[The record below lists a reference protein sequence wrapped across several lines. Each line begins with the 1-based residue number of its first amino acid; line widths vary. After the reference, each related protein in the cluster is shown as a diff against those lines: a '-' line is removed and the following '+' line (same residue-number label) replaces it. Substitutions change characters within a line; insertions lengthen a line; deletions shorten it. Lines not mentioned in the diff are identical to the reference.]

1 MIAPDA
7 AVRRSP
13 LLGHY
18 ELDPARHHEL
28 LDADGELR
36 PHWGHFMAGIER
48 SGPAQMRHRL
58 DLVARQIRENG
69 VTYNVYADAK
79 GADRPWELD
88 LLPQIIEADDWEV
101 LAAGVAQRARLL
113 DRVLA
118 DLYGAQTLLAG
129 GLLPPELIFGH
140 DHFLWP
146 CQGVVPPGGR
156 HLHLY
161 AADLARAPDGRWWV
175 VADRT
180 QAPSGAGYAVENR
193 QIISRAF
200 PETFRDLRVQDIGG
214 FFRILQT
221 TLEQFAPAS
230 VGESPLVVLLTPGR
244 FNETYFEHVYLA
256 RLLGMPLVEGQDLI
270 VRADTVF
277 MKTLGGLRRVHAI
290 LRRVDDDFC
299 DPLELRDDSAL
310 GVPGLL
316 AAVRAGRVLV
326 ANALGSGVLESP
338 GLLGFLPAVCERLLG
353 EPMALPAVATWW
365 CGEPPVCAEALAEL
379 QRLVVKPAFPARR
392 ADPLF
397 GPELGRSRLNE
408 LRARIAAAP
417 GHWVAQE
424 LVQLSQAPVWQRQH
438 ARGAIVPRAI
448 SLRVYAVATP
458 DGGYQVMPGAL
469 SRIAA
474 KAGAP
479 VVSMQRGGG
488 SKDTWVLAP
497 ARAAGAEPPQRRPL
511 GARDI
516 IRRDQFLPSRLI
528 ENLFWTGRYAERSE
542 DTTRLLR
549 VVLARYVETAGGT
562 TPALAAALD
571 TCRHLELVAADR
583 PVREALFAAV
593 TDASSPNSLASVLA
607 GLFWSAAQVRGRLS
621 QENWRGLVEI
631 QRETQALTRD
641 RADLGETLD
650 LLNRVLMATSA
661 LAGFAFDDMT
671 RDDGWRFL
679 VIGRRI
685 ERLQFVADVT
695 AWLLRHRPQADAATL
710 EWLLELADSIIT
722 YRMRYL
728 SPPQLIPTL
737 DLIVCDPANPHS
749 VVFQALELA
758 RELGSVDAEFGSRC
772 AERFAAVAGRLGA
785 CDLSAL
791 EESLFGEGL
800 RADAGDAIADLLAG
814 SAAIAREVSD
824 ELALRHFA
832 HVDVSQPTV
841 SA

>member
-1 MIAPDA
+1 MTPSSDLRTA
-7 AVRRSP
+7 A
-13 LLGHY
+13 LLGQY

-28 LDADGELR
+28 LDARGELR
-36 PHWGHFMAGIER
+36 AHWRHFMTGIER
-48 SGPAQMRHRL
+48 GGAAQMRHRL

-79 GADRPWELD
+79 GTDRPWELD
-88 LLPQIIEADDWEV
+88 LLPQILEADEWQA

-113 DRVLA
+113 DAVLA
-118 DLYGAQTLLAG
+118 DLYGPQTLLAD

-140 DHFLWP
+140 DNFLWP
-146 CQGVVPPGGR
+146 CQGIVPPGGR

-161 AADLARAPDGRWWV
+161 AVDLARAPDGRWWV

-180 QAPSGAGYAVENR
+180 QAPSGAGYAAENR

-200 PETFRDLRVQDIGG
+200 PEPFRDLRVQDIGG
-214 FFRILQT
+214 FFRTLQT
-221 TLEQFAPAS
+221 TLQRLAPAAA
-230 VGESPLVVLLTPGR
+230 GETPLGVLLTPGR

-277 MKTLGGLRRVHAI
+277 MKTLDGLRRVHAI
-290 LRRVDDDFC
+290 LRRVDDDYC
-299 DPLELRDDSAL
+299 DPLELRGDSAL

-316 AAVRAGRVLV
+316 AAVRTGRVLV

-338 GLLGFLPAVCERLLG
+338 GLFGFLPAVCERVLG
-353 EPMALPAVATWW
+353 EALKLPSVATWW
-365 CGEPPVCAEALAEL
+365 CGEPPVCAEALDEL
-379 QRLVVKPAFPARR
+379 HRLVVKPAFPSRR
-392 ADPLF
+392 SEPLF
-397 GPELGRSRLNE
+397 GPELGRTRLAE
-408 LRARIAAAP
+408 LRARIAQAP

-438 ARGAIVPRAI
+438 ARMPIVPRAI
-448 SLRVYAVATP
+448 SLRAYAVATA

-474 KAGAP
+474 RAGAR

-488 SKDTWVLAP
+488 SKDTWVRAP
-497 ARAAGAEPPQRRPL
+497 ARIAGAEPPQQRPL

-516 IRRDQFLPSRLI
+516 VRHDDFLPSRLI
-528 ENLFWTGRYAERSE
+528 ENLFWVGRYAERSE

-549 VVLARYVETAGGT
+549 VVLSRYVETGGGAA

-571 TCRHLELVAADR
+571 TCRHLELIAAGR
-583 PVREALFAAV
+583 PVREALLAAV
-593 TDASSPNSLASVLA
+593 VDDAAPNSLAQVLG
-607 GLFWSAAQVRGRLS
+607 GLLWSASQVRGRLS
-621 QENWRGLVEI
+621 QENWRGLMEI
-631 QRETQALTRD
+631 QREAQALARE

-650 LLNRVLMATSA
+650 LLNRVLLATSA

-679 VIGRRI
+679 VVGRRI

-695 AWLLRHRPQADAATL
+695 AWLLRHRPRSDPATL

-722 YRMRYL
+722 YRMRYV
-728 SPPQLIPTL
+728 SAPQAIPAL

-749 VVFQALELA
+749 VVFQARELA
-758 RELGSVDAEFGSRC
+758 RELQTLDARFDSAC
-772 AERFAAVAGRLGA
+772 AERFAAVADRLDG
-785 CDLSAL
+785 CDLAAL
-791 EESLFGEGL
+791 EDSLFGDEL
-800 RADAGDAIADLLAG
+800 RDEAARAIAGLLED
-814 SAAIAREVSD
+814 AAATAREVSD

-832 HVDVSQPTV
+832 HVDVSRPIV